1 MTKIRSVEE
10 ILLRISEKEP
20 MAVGQILKRKPE
32 VKRKSNVSREY
43 QSYGCRIAEKLGV
56 KNPSSLIKAARDLP
70 RGIVEQAL
78 SFTLDYPAARSP
90 QKIFFWKVN
99 QILKGV

>member
-1 MTKIRSVEE
+1 MSWTPTPNK
-10 ILLRISEKEP
+10 KEP
-20 MAVGQILKRKPE
+20 MKVGQILKRKPE

>member
-1 MTKIRSVEE
+1 MNWTPTGEK
-10 ILLRISEKEP
+10 KEP
-20 MAVGQILKRKPE
+20 MRVGQILRRKLE

-43 QSYGCRIAEKLGV
+43 QSYGCRVAEKLGV
-56 KNPSSLIKAARDLP
+56 KNPSSIIKAARDLP
-70 RGIVEQAL
+70 RGAFEQAL
-78 SFTLDYPAARSP
+78 SFTLDYPAARDR